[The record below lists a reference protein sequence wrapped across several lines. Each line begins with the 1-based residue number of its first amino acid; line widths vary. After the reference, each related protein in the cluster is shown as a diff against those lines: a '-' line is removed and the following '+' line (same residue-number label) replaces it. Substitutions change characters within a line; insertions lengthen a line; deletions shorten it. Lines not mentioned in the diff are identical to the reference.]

1 MKQKGF
7 SLIELLVV
15 VAIIGILAAVGVVAY
30 NGYTKAAKRN
40 ATKAIFNNVT
50 KFIRSELTACLSGKP
65 LYLKDGNG
73 KLDTT
78 QDWCNEIDNLIASN
92 NTGPLENAFTNQF
105 LADKWMNPYDTK
117 IEALS
122 GLPAN
127 DEDKKGFTKIG
138 GSTSPPQISV
148 QTWFIDSEN
157 NIDSIETKIPIE

>member
-1 MKQKGF
+1 
-7 SLIELLVV
+7 
-15 VAIIGILAAVGVVAY
+15 
-30 NGYTKAAKRN
+30 
-40 ATKAIFNNVT
+40 
-50 KFIRSELTACLSGKP
+50 
-65 LYLKDGNG
+65 
-73 KLDTT
+73 
-78 QDWCNEIDNLIASN
+78 
-92 NTGPLENAFTNQF
+92 
-105 LADKWMNPYDTK
+105 MNPYDTK